1 MEAQITVEGE
11 GKLSCG
17 YVDVNREDSDTML
30 SVTLEILQE
39 IAEVGS
45 VDEEG
50 RRTLFGEILQKLT
63 ATQTDRAAYMKL
75 YSRKL
80 SDVRRDRLDTDEP
93 IDFLFC
99 NAHCLLAFADI
110 AEKTLASLFYH
121 KFYRLTNTYTHNLHV
136 PQQRGL

>member
-1 MEAQITVEGE
+1 
-11 GKLSCG
+11 
-17 YVDVNREDSDTML
+17 ML

-39 IAEVGS
+39 NAEVGS

-50 RRTLFGEILQKLT
+50 RRKLFGEILQKLT

-80 SDVRRDRLDTDEP
+80 SDVRVNRLETDEP

-99 NAHCLLAFADI
+99 NVHCLLAFTDI
-110 AEKTLASLFYH
+110 AEKILDE
-121 KFYRLTNTYTHNLHV
+121 RLEQEKGEGQEALLTVLTGQLPDLCN
-136 PQQRGL
+136 PGGPEFGLPWR